1 MRFFYIFGILIFSI
15 LGCGQK
21 KGMINF
27 NDPETPFFISMERT
41 YCYGECPEYIFS
53 ISHKGA
59 FLYEGFRNVY
69 VLGEGKADVDKE
81 DVMALRK
88 RMSELPWATYPDAFE
103 CNVADL
109 PSVLFVVKS
118 KGFKKKLKVVCDQPA
133 EIDAFIIWL
142 DALNKK
148 YMPDEVQAPDSP
160 EGPQE

>member
-1 MRFFYIFGILIFSI
+1 MIISI

-21 KGMINF
+21 KKLVNF
-27 NDPETPFFISMERT
+27 NNPETPFFISMERT

-53 ISHKGA
+53 INQEGI

-69 VLGEGKADVDKE
+69 VLGEGAAEVSKD

-88 RMSELPWATYPDAFE
+88 RLSELPWAAYPDAFE

-148 YMPDEVQAPDSP
+148 YMPDEVLAPDGP
-160 EGPQE
+160 EGMLE